1 MFIDSSAFLA
11 ILMADPAA
19 NDLLSRLQASRRK
32 PVTTTTTRPQ
42 VIMTMV
48 ESRAQGRAIAP
59 EDVQLATDAYDELL
73 KLLECA
79 EIMVTTKISRLA
91 VETAAIYGV
100 GAGHPAQ
107 LTMADCM
114 AYAGAKSSGMLLL
127 HASKHFAETDLA

>member
-42 VIMTMV
+42 VIMTMA

-114 AYAGAKSSGMLLL
+114 AYAGAKSSGMPLL
-127 HASKHFAETDLA
+127 HASKHLAETDLA

>member
-42 VIMTMV
+42 VIMTMA
-48 ESRAQGRAIAP
+48 ESRAHGRAIAP

-114 AYAGAKSSGMLLL
+114 AYAGAKSSGMPLL
-127 HASKHFAETDLA
+127 HASKHLAETDLA